1 MTTMP
6 SRKSVQAA
14 ADEVVL
20 AINDLGTA
28 EAQAG
33 TARQHVDDVLD
44 AFRDVITTLRQA
56 VDDLETEVMDAA
68 ARATHATPEERRTLL
83 STIGAR
89 ITAFIDSVNEPLVV
103 AKAPDAG

>member
-1 MTTMP
+1 MP

-14 ADEVVL
+14 AGAVVS
-20 AINDLGTA
+20 AINDLSTA

-33 TARQHVDDVLD
+33 TARQHVDDVMD

-68 ARATHATPEERRTLL
+68 ARAAHASPEDRGTLM

-89 ITAFIDSVNEPLVV
+89 ITAFVASVNEPLVV
-103 AKAPDAG
+103 SKAPDAS